1 LAGYISR
8 TVTGPPLNMMDLA
21 LMNILPREKQIEVIA
36 ALCEGVG
43 IRTASRLTG
52 VNRGTVGSLALRV
65 GLGCVELH
73 DRLMVGVRTD
83 RLELDEAWSYVGK
96 KQKNTKPH
104 ETAKGDQYV
113 YIGMAANQKAII
125 SYWIGKRDTENTLQ
139 FLSDLRGRV
148 IGQPE
153 ISTDGFHPYR
163 VAIRDT
169 FGDSASHGVI
179 VKTYSVTHLSKEAA
193 TRYSPAQVVAVSREV
208 ASGDIDYIST
218 SYVERQNLSLRMG
231 QRRFTRLTNGFSKK
245 LENHCAAV
253 ALYVAHYNL
262 CRVHEAL
269 KTTPAKAIGIVER
282 AWTVAQ
288 LVDAA
293 LAVAPAMP
301 TETPPD
307 RRRKFTV
314 IEGGK
319 I

>member
-1 LAGYISR
+1 MNVLSR
-8 TVTGPPLNMMDLA
+8 D
-21 LMNILPREKQIEVIA
+21 KQIEVIA

-43 IRTASRLTG
+43 IRTAARLTG
-52 VNRGTVGSLALRV
+52 VNRGTVGSLAFRV
-65 GLGCVELH
+65 GMGCAELH
-73 DRLMVGVRTD
+73 DRMMVGVRTD
-83 RLELDEAWSYVGK
+83 RLELDETWSYVGK

-104 ETAKGDQYV
+104 EIERGDQYV
-113 YIGMAANQKAII
+113 YIGMSANQKAIV
-125 SYWIGKRDTENTLQ
+125 SYWIGKRNSENTYE
-139 FLSDLRGRV
+139 FLNDLRGRV

-163 VAIRDT
+163 NAIRDT

-179 VKTYSVTHLSKEAA
+179 VKTYSVTNLAKDAV
-193 TRYSPAQVVAVSREV
+193 TRYSPAQVVAVAREV
-208 ASGDIDYIST
+208 VIGEADMYVST

-245 LENHCAAV
+245 FGNHCTAV

-269 KTTPAKAIGIVER
+269 RTTPAKAIGVADK
-282 AWTVAQ
+282 AWTIAQ

-293 LAVAPAMP
+293 LNVAPSLP
-301 TETPPD
+301 KETPPE
-307 RRRKFTV
+307 RRRGFTV

-319 I
+319 S